1 MKLQYRLH
9 GVRFSIE
16 APCSTGPA
24 IADFVMPDCIAGHPS
39 GRPHGIF
46 EVRRDECGLAL
57 CRDGRPRWHARDTE
71 ELVPWLEG
79 EIVRWLL
86 GRLIAYAQVHAAV
99 VERDGRAILLAG
111 GPDSGKTSL
120 ACAFGRAGWTVMSDE
135 VALIDTEGQEVL
147 AFPRMM
153 FVEDGTARLLPELAG
168 HPRRS
173 IPVEGG
179 TKMVRAVRP
188 GAFGTNRRD
197 RASIRAL
204 VFIQRGPSPN
214 CDRLSD
220 RNAMERLLEHSFDAA
235 ERPRLN
241 LDACI
246 SVARSAPA
254 WQMTIGPL
262 EGAVEFILG
271 RIEEAP

>member
-1 MKLQYRLH
+1 MKLHYRLH
-9 GVRFSIE
+9 GVRFAIE
-16 APCSTGPA
+16 APCSTGRA
-24 IADFVMPDCIAGHPS
+24 IADFVMPDCIASRPS
-39 GRPHGIF
+39 GHPHGIF
-46 EVRRDECGLAL
+46 VVRRDDRGLAL
-57 CRDGRPRWHARDTE
+57 CRDDRTRWYARDTE

-86 GRLIAYAQVHAAV
+86 DRLVAYAQVHAAV
-99 VERDGRAILLAG
+99 VERAGRAIVLAG

-120 ACAFGRAGWTVMSDE
+120 ACAFGRAGWAVMSDE

-168 HPRRS
+168 LPRRL

-188 GAFGTNRRD
+188 GTFGTNRRD
-197 RASIRAL
+197 RASIRSL
-204 VFIQRGPSPN
+204 VLIHRGASEQGA
-214 CDRLSD
+214 RLSE
-220 RNAMERLLEHSFDAA
+220 REALERLLVHSFNSA

-241 LDACI
+241 LDACV
-246 SVARSAPA
+246 SVVRSAPA
-254 WQMTIGPL
+254 WRMTIGPL
-262 EGAVEFILG
+262 DRAVETILD